1 MKTVNLLP
9 GWYRLQQRRQKNIR
23 VHIGVMLLLGVAMSG
38 TVVLGLEHRSNLYR
52 QRNAIAATLQTIGN
66 PEPELRRL
74 KTDLKR
80 LVDLRFARAE
90 LGNTIPMSAVIQQLQ
105 NDMTPGMALSSVS
118 VEVRS
123 EPVKGSGFVGDV
135 HNPPRYHDVA
145 HLNITGI
152 APNDMQIAQLIDKI
166 SRNPLFSD
174 VTLDYT
180 RTGELQRFPV
190 RKFEIQI
197 GMDLERL
204 TSEAP
209 DTAVAAPPA
218 TSPAFPSA
226 PLASGEPTHGP

>member
-9 GWYRLQQRRQKNIR
+9 GWYRLQQRRQKTIR
-23 VHIGVMLLLGVAMSG
+23 IHMGVMLLLGAAMSG
-38 TVVLGLEHRSNLYR
+38 AVILGLEHRSGLYR
-52 QRNAIAATLQTIGN
+52 QRDSLAAALNTVPD

-74 KTDLKR
+74 KADLKR
-80 LVDLRFARAE
+80 LQDLRLARAE

-105 NDMTPGMALSSVS
+105 NDMTPGMALSNVA
-118 VEVRS
+118 VDVRS
-123 EPVKGSGFVGDV
+123 EPLRGSGFVGDS

-145 HLNITGI
+145 HLNVVGI
-152 APNDMQIAQLIDKI
+152 APNDIQIAQLIDKV

-180 RTGELQRFPV
+180 RTGEQRRFPV
-190 RKFEIQI
+190 RKFQIQLS
-197 GMDLERL
+197 MDLQRL

-209 DTAVAAPPA
+209 DAAVAAQPAATPPV
-218 TSPAFPSA
+218 